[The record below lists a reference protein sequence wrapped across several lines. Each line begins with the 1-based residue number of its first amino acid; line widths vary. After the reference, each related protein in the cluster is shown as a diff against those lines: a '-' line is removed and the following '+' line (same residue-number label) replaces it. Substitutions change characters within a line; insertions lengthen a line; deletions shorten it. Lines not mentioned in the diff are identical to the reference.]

1 MEILWVRKNNWKDFK
16 MPMCLQ
22 IGRLAD
28 YGSVI
33 QNGTQRVYNQN
44 EVDMLIYMFKPSTI

>member
-1 MEILWVRKNNWKDFK
+1 MKILWVRKNDWKDLK

-22 IGRLAD
+22 IDRLAD

-33 QNGTQRVYNQN
+33 QNGTQRVYSKN
-44 EVDMLIYMFKPSTI
+44 EVDMLIYI